1 MGFAGCR
8 RWHGSPLGRAAP
20 CPSVG
25 GYMRGKKRKATKE
38 RKATGGGRA
47 LRRPKRLRQCGS
59 PTKAAIRL
67 GRFRVFRPPPAA
79 LGFRGGFCVAVSRFL
94 AKPIQNG
101 FCGIRPPA
109 REPAGACPAL
119 RVGRWVYEKAL
130 WGGRPAQLGAPTR
143 QPSRASTVP
152 IHQSPLLRGALRS
165 AGVLTIAARTTTVGS
180 AASGPEPTPRRATV
194 KNPEGAREHPDR
206 AEGWALWVT
215 GGSPHLP
222 QSHRGYRR
230 VGEAAQQP
238 SLHVRASSW
247 GA

>member
-1 MGFAGCR
+1 MR
-8 RWHGSPLGRAAP
+8 PL
-20 CPSVG
+20 
-25 GYMRGKKRKATKE
+25 
-38 RKATGGGRA
+38 
-47 LRRPKRLRQCGS
+47 
-59 PTKAAIRL
+59 
-67 GRFRVFRPPPAA
+67 
-79 LGFRGGFCVAVSRFL
+79 
-94 AKPIQNG
+94 
-101 FCGIRPPA
+101 A

-180 AASGPEPTPRRATV
+180 AGSGPEPPPRRATV

-230 VGEAAQQP
+230 VGEALSSRSSTSGPPLGALRRCLRVAKAPRPRLPTALWGIQKGKADAP
-238 SLHVRASSW
+238 SGEPWRYSRASRG
-247 GA
+247 GARAA